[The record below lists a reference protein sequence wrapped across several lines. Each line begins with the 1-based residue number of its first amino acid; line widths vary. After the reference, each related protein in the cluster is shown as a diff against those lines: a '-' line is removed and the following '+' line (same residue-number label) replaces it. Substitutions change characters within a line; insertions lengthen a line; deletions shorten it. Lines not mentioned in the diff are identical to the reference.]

1 MITTVHDIVRTDMDD
16 LLSMSIHDKS
26 DAALHMILDRVM
38 DLIPEAS
45 AKDLVPMMKIIA
57 DIRMSE
63 KVMQEGD
70 L

>member
-1 MITTVHDIVRTDMDD
+1 MDD
-16 LLSMSIHDKS
+16 LSFMSIHDKS

>member
-1 MITTVHDIVRTDMDD
+1 MDG
-16 LLSMSIHDKS
+16 LSSMSIHDKS

>member
-1 MITTVHDIVRTDMDD
+1 MNPVTLSITRADIDD
-16 LLSMSIHDKS
+16 LSSMTIHDKS
-26 DAALHMILDRVM
+26 DTALHMILDRVM

-45 AKDLVPMMKIIA
+45 AKELVPMMKIIA

-63 KVMQEGD
+63 RVMQEGD